1 MNYLGFEIAETDP
14 IQFRYGFFGKPCLAW
29 NNPDSPDIVTNV
41 SHNSADGK
49 WHAERL
55 NVPGVYS
62 HCAFLPTLKDRLVK
76 LGAET
81 NRKPSLQQMHD
92 ALAGRWFMRPNF
104 VYRINQVRDIEY
116 GPTAFYIEKM
126 SFLGFYY
133 TVDHT
138 KMRVE
143 LNPSG
148 IPQELFK
155 CMDKPNEHF
164 CLIRRGDVEIP
175 ESFAKEYMFHLFSTV
190 MNNLVD
196 FRPPVFMWLDSSLS
210 EDN

>member
-1 MNYLGFEIAETDP
+1 MEIKELDP
-14 IQFRYGFFGKPCLAW
+14 QTYMRVVRTRFSLAW
-29 NNPDSPDIVTNV
+29 NDKEVPDIVTNV
-41 SHNSADGK
+41 SYSEQDSK

-55 NVPGVYS
+55 GVPKVYEGCS
-62 HCAFLPTLKDRLVK
+62 NMPTLKDHLMK
-76 LGAET
+76 LGYET
-81 NRKPSLQQMHD
+81 NRKPTLQQMHD

-143 LNPSG
+143 LNPRG
-148 IPQELFK
+148 IPQQLFK
-155 CMDKPNEHF
+155 CMDEPNEHF

-175 ESFAKEYMFHLFSTV
+175 ESFAKEYMSHLFSTV

-196 FRPPVFMWLDSSLS
+196 FRPPVFKWLDSSLS